1 MERTFAMR
9 LSELRKNSGTSQKE
23 AAIGLGVSQALLSH
37 YENGIRECGLD
48 FVRRASEYY
57 GVTSDYLLGLSSSK
71 KGLNEGYFSMEDIP
85 EDNKLDAL
93 TVYRVT
99 MFLREKL
106 LERPPEHRDFF
117 FKYFSLSMY
126 RFLVA
131 ASKAG
136 DVPRSWVSENTPINS
151 KSYAQ
156 VMAGVET
163 VLLSAIEKGQRK
175 MRTDPPPQCVKT
187 LVEETEAYLLE
198 ELENVVKRLV

>member
-1 MERTFAMR
+1 
-9 LSELRKNSGTSQKE
+9 
-23 AAIGLGVSQALLSH
+23 
-37 YENGIRECGLD
+37 
-48 FVRRASEYY
+48 
-57 GVTSDYLLGLSSSK
+57 
-71 KGLNEGYFSMEDIP
+71 MEDIP

-117 FKYFSLSMY
+117 VKYFSLSMY